1 MTNYSTNTNYDS
13 RTTGANSIDNMQFT
27 TYTEYYSG
35 STPTNVDPEVFVTSD
50 NIDAL
55 AAIPRLYKSMSISRV
70 TRGFILLTDDA
81 ILPTRG
87 TRKSAGY
94 DFYIP
99 KVNGKDVTYNINP
112 GEIIKIKS
120 DVAAFMGENEVLC
133 IHIRSSVGIKKNC
146 SLPNC
151 TGIIDSDYYMNP
163 DNKGNIILAI
173 RNDGTEPVT
182 FKSGDKIAQ
191 GIFMNYLTAD
201 NDKVLSEERLGGV
214 GSTGK

>member
-1 MTNYSTNTNYDS
+1 MTTTYSINTNKDSNTATVSSVNNQCVTVHPAYGSSTSVYESGNITSITISPNNYD
-13 RTTGANSIDNMQFT
+13 RNA
-27 TYTEYYSG
+27 
-35 STPTNVDPEVFVTSD
+35 V
-50 NIDAL
+50 
-55 AAIPRLYKSMSISRV
+55 
-70 TRGFILLTDDA
+70 RGFTLLTDDA
-81 ILPTRG
+81 ICPTRG

-99 KVNGKDVTYNINP
+99 KVNGEDITYMINP
-112 GEIIKIKS
+112 GETVKIKS
-120 DVAAFMGENEVLC
+120 DVAAFMQENEVLC

-163 DNKGNIILAI
+163 DNQGNIIIAI

-182 FKSGDKIAQ
+182 FKSGDKVAQ

-201 NDKVLSEERLGGV
+201 NDNVLSEARVGGV

>member
-1 MTNYSTNTNYDS
+1 MTTTYSTNTNKDS
-13 RTTGANSIDNMQFT
+13 STTSSSIGNTQFT
-27 TYTEYYSG
+27 TYTEYYS
-35 STPTNVDPEVFVTSD
+35 STPTNIDATAFVTSD
-50 NIDAL
+50 NIDA
-55 AAIPRLYKSMSISRV
+55 ITCTPKIYKTMSISR
-70 TRGFILLTDDA
+70 GFTLLTDDA

-99 KVNGKDVTYNINP
+99 KVNGEDATYTINP
-112 GEIIKIKS
+112 GETVKIKS
-120 DVAAFMGENEVLC
+120 DVAAYMGENEVLC

-182 FKSGDKIAQ
+182 FKSGDKVAQ

-201 NDKVLSEERLGGV
+201 NDNVLSEERLGGV

>member
-1 MTNYSTNTNYDS
+1 MTTTYSININKDSNTATVSSVNNQYVTVHPAYGSSTSVYESGNITSITISPNNYD
-13 RTTGANSIDNMQFT
+13 RNA
-27 TYTEYYSG
+27 
-35 STPTNVDPEVFVTSD
+35 V
-50 NIDAL
+50 
-55 AAIPRLYKSMSISRV
+55 
-70 TRGFILLTDDA
+70 RGFTLLTDDA
-81 ILPTRG
+81 ICPTRG

-99 KVNGKDVTYNINP
+99 KVNGEDVTYTINP
-112 GEIIKIKS
+112 GETVKIKS
-120 DVAAFMGENEVLC
+120 DVAAFMQENEVLC

-163 DNKGNIILAI
+163 DNQGNIIIAI

-182 FKSGDKIAQ
+182 FKSGDKVAQ

-201 NDKVLSEERLGGV
+201 NDNVLSEARVGGV